1 MSPAPERPGATTPP
15 LGHAERLREA
25 VRVLRSEVTI
35 LRQATKVAEDNE
47 RAALRLAKK
56 ETDTVATLRA
66 ELEKFRLEHA
76 NVEFLCKQALRKVN
90 DQDAELVALLAER
103 DRLRAALTEHAIQC
117 PQCHDVAVRAALTPS
132 PEETT

>member
-1 MSPAPERPGATTPP
+1 MTPP
-15 LGHAERLREA
+15 VGYAERLREA

-66 ELEKFRLEHA
+66 E
-76 NVEFLCKQALRKVN
+76 
-90 DQDAELVALLAER
+90 R

-132 PEETT
+132 PEETTNG